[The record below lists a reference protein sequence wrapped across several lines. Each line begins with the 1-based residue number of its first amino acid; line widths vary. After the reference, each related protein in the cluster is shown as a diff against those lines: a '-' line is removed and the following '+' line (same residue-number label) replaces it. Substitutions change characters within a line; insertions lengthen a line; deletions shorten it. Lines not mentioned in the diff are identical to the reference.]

1 MLINKYKKAVI
12 NIRLILLV
20 QLRNFQMTEIAPNIF
35 NCATK
40 HIFLFF
46 FPPIYL
52 HSKHSAA

>member
-20 QLRNFQMTEIAPNIF
+20 QLRNFQMKDIAPNIF

-40 HIFLFF
+40 HIFLFL
-46 FPPIYL
+46 FPDLP
-52 HSKHSAA
+52 AF